1 MPLSLAYEVE
11 IPGVDVAAYDAA
23 WASDPTITVNGEK
36 RRVDASKVTGS
47 TTLLDF
53 LRLEC
58 GLTGA
63 KLGCGEGG
71 CGACTVVVST
81 WDVSARKP
89 VHRSINGCLA
99 PALSCVGAA
108 VTTVEG
114 MGSAAA
120 PHPIQSALAEG
131 HGSQCGFCTPGIA
144 ASMYA
149 LITPETTVADVEE
162 HLDGN
167 LCRCTGYRPIWDA
180 AKQLCV
186 DAKDA
191 AATSQRQG
199 TVPALER
206 GHRCDTSRKCANA
219 ERPALPEIP
228 FPPALATPLGAF
240 RCGDFWRPGTVGDA
254 CALKKHFGSARFYI
268 SLSGVPALVGVAA
281 DTDCLVVGGAAPLND
296 VVAACHL
303 HEAEERTAAGPLR
316 AAAQLLRWF
325 ASTQIRNGA
334 SLGGNLA
341 TASPI
346 SDMNPLLAACRATF
360 VRPYKQSRRRE
371 DDIAIVTSTL
381 RVVLAERDGGYVV
394 QEAAFAF
401 GGLAATVK
409 LADATA
415 KCVVG
420 RRFDMDLY
428 DTAARVLGDE
438 VRLGASAPG
447 GQPEYRA
454 ALACSFLFKFFL
466 ATARRRRR
474 RRPRSAG
481 ARTFVDAPKPSITGA
496 QAWPVL
502 DRAARGLEATTY
514 DTLHRGG
521 GPLVCGVSKKHQTA
535 LLQVTGEARYTD
547 DQPAPAET
555 LHACLV
561 LAGKVGAIR
570 GVDMVKARV
579 MPGVVGVFSAADLP
593 KCAGANDL
601 GAIVH
606 DEECFATEFAPYPG
620 QVVAIAVAK
629 TYVQAAARAA
639 KLYSNGGASLDLSGP
654 VLDRA
659 LLHVD
664 NVYAWTRLR
673 ARGVVCKTA
682 LPPST
687 AFRGFGGPQGMVV
700 TEHVVEH
707 LAHALGHGD
716 HGDALR
722 AANTYG
728 EGDVTHYAQPIASCA
743 WRVPRCVA
751 RVKETSGYDDR
762 VAAVAAFNDAH
773 AHRKRSLALV
783 PTKFGINFTA
793 KLLNQG
799 GSLVHLYTDGTLLVS
814 HGGTEMGQGLHTV
827 CQVARRRSGVAID
840 RVHVEDTASDK
851 VANSAA
857 TAASMSTDLYG
868 MAALDACHQILA
880 RLRPVYDRRRA
891 AGDSLELAAVAGD
904 AFFNRID
911 LSAHGFYA
919 VDGARC
925 GYDWDRPNGDRGM
938 PFNYWTQG
946 AAVAE
951 VELDCLTGD
960 FEVRRA
966 DVLVDLGCSINPAL
980 DVGQIEG
987 AFVQGAGWLTTEELI
1002 VSEAGHGED
1011 ANHAWFGA
1019 PPGTLLTNGPG
1030 NYKLPSFNDA
1040 PRDFRVELLDRAD
1053 NVHCVHSSKAVG
1065 EPPFFLGASVLFALQ
1080 HAVQARRADRGVP
1093 GYLGLRAP
1101 ATPGKLRMHCRDAIA
1116 DAAVARLGRDPA
1128 TWHASA
1134 SC

>member
-89 VHRSINGCLA
+89 
-99 PALSCVGAA
+99 
-108 VTTVEG
+108 
-114 MGSAAA
+114 
-120 PHPIQSALAEG
+120 
-131 HGSQCGFCTPGIA
+131 
-144 ASMYA
+144 
-149 LITPETTVADVEE
+149 
-162 HLDGN
+162 
-167 LCRCTGYRPIWDA
+167 
-180 AKQLCV
+180 
-186 DAKDA
+186 
-191 AATSQRQG
+191 
-199 TVPALER
+199 
-206 GHRCDTSRKCANA
+206 
-219 ERPALPEIP
+219 
-228 FPPALATPLGAF
+228 
-240 RCGDFWRPGTVGDA
+240 
-254 CALKKHFGSARFYI
+254 
-268 SLSGVPALVGVAA
+268 
-281 DTDCLVVGGAAPLND
+281 
-296 VVAACHL
+296 
-303 HEAEERTAAGPLR
+303 
-316 AAAQLLRWF
+316 
-325 ASTQIRNGA
+325 IRNGA

-346 SDMNPLLAACRATF
+346 SDMNPLLAACRATVTVAAAGGARRDLDASSFFLGYRKTKLLEDEVIESIRVPYGRPLEF

-401 GGLAATVK
+401 GGLAAT
-409 LADATA
+409 
-415 KCVVG
+415 
-420 RRFDMDLY
+420 
-428 DTAARVLGDE
+428 
-438 VRLGASAPG
+438 
-447 GQPEYRA
+447 
-454 ALACSFLFKFFL
+454 
-466 ATARRRRR
+466 
-474 RRPRSAG
+474 
-481 ARTFVDAPKPSITGA
+481 
-496 QAWPVL
+496 
-502 DRAARGLEATTY
+502 
-514 DTLHRGG
+514 
-521 GPLVCGVSKKHQTA
+521 
-535 LLQVTGEARYTD
+535 
-547 DQPAPAET
+547 
-555 LHACLV
+555 
-561 LAGKVGAIR
+561 
-570 GVDMVKARV
+570 ARV
-579 MPGVVGVFSAADLP
+579 MPGAVGVFSAADLP

-629 TYVQAAARAA
+629 TYVQAKAAAAAVKVDVAAPEKPPPVSIEQAIAAGSYYEMTRHFVASAGWDGDAFLDEPGGRRRA
-639 KLYSNGGASLDLSGP
+639 
-654 VLDRA
+654 
-659 LLHVD
+659 
-664 NVYAWTRLR
+664 
-673 ARGVVCKTA
+673 VV
-682 LPPST
+682 
-687 AFRGFGGPQGMVV
+687 GEGMVV

-716 HGDALR
+716 HGGALR
-722 AANTYG
+722 RRTRVRRG
-728 EGDVTHYAQPIASCA
+728 GVTHAQPIASCA

-762 VAAVAAFNDAH
+762 VAPS
-773 AHRKRSLALV
+773 RPSTTRSAGLASLV

-814 HGGTEMGQGLHTV
+814 HGGTEMGQGLHTES
-827 CQVARRRSGVAID
+827 ARSR
-840 RVHVEDTASDK
+840 
-851 VANSAA
+851 
-857 TAASMSTDLYG
+857 
-868 MAALDACHQILA
+868 
-880 RLRPVYDRRRA
+880 
-891 AGDSLELAAVAGD
+891 
-904 AFFNRID
+904 
-911 LSAHGFYA
+911 
-919 VDGARC
+919 
-925 GYDWDRPNGDRGM
+925 
-938 PFNYWTQG
+938 
-946 AAVAE
+946 
-951 VELDCLTGD
+951 
-960 FEVRRA
+960 
-966 DVLVDLGCSINPAL
+966 
-980 DVGQIEG
+980 

-1093 GYLGLRAP
+1093 GYLGLGP
-1101 ATPGKLRMHCRDAIA
+1101 ARRKPPRRDAA